1 MSGNNG
7 NSSNNNNDLQIKT
20 SLALL
25 ERAALIAIA
34 GIGLGGLFGLVVG
47 YRLGRRRP

>member
-1 MSGNNG
+1 MS
-7 NSSNNNNDLQIKT
+7 STNDNLQIKT
-20 SLALL
+20 SLVLL

-47 YRLGRRRP
+47 YRVGRRRS